1 MKIWLIA
8 IVVVVLVGAA
18 VFYLWLGRSASPE
31 VSCSSLATKPVIVA
45 FGDSLVAG
53 YGAPD
58 QQGFVGPLSQKIG
71 VPILNAGVSGDT
83 TGQALARLPDVLAQ
97 HPDIVIVLVGGNDA
111 LQRVSIDTTTA
122 NLIQILSTLKQNN
135 IRTVLLGVQGGFI
148 SDPYASLFKNLAKEY
163 ATEYIPNILKGLI
176 GNTSLMSDEVHPNA
190 AGYNKIAE
198 KIYPALNKTCAAL
211 STQN

>member
-83 TGQALARLPDVLAQ
+83 TGQALAR
-97 HPDIVIVLVGGNDA
+97 VIVLVGGNDA